1 MTIQYISRI
10 FITVLLAGMAAH
22 TQAQDTSI
30 KRQTIDIRS
39 SFKPV
44 LRNAVKQNFSATPP
58 AVDSSRRTLQYNVPA
73 QNLFLAYEPVPLK
86 PLALQVENRFGWENS
101 SFVKAGFGNLGT
113 PYVSAGFSFG
123 DGKSTALGVYA
134 DYIASKGDG
143 KIKFQ
148 DYSRMGVA
156 LQGSKT
162 TPKNIEFKAKLGYSQ
177 DEYFLYG
184 YDQNLFGFTK
194 DQVRQ
199 RFNTITINAGL
210 RNTIPTEFGLNYQ
223 PELRSTIFNDNR
235 SGSETNVYFNL
246 PLQKN
251 IGKTLGVKLGAAVDF
266 TTYKKPGLSISNNI
280 FYINPAL
287 QFKTPDVTVN
297 AGVTPAW
304 DNKEL
309 NILPDLTA
317 DIRLQGTKF
326 VLQLGWLGYYQKG
339 SYQRW
344 AGINP
349 YIAQPLALKN
359 TKVDERFI
367 GFKGTSG
374 DHIVYGV
381 KAGYYGYK
389 NMPLFVNDTVSGKNF
404 NVVNESSMQA
414 IQLHGEVGFVE
425 KEVFHFYAGLNLNNF
440 SNLKDNA
447 RAWGLI
453 PLEVTGSFRWQLF
466 KDFWLR
472 SDAFIWDGAT
482 FRAKNGDKNKMTA
495 VIDLNAGLEFRV
507 TKQINLWFQA
517 NNLLNNKYQRWRNY
531 EVYGL
536 NLLGGIRF
544 NFNTKPMASRA
555 VVTE

>member
-1 MTIQYISRI
+1 MHTITKG
-10 FITVLLAGMAAH
+10 FLTGLVMMMAMAAS
-22 TQAQDTSI
+22 AQDTTI
-30 KRQTIDIRS
+30 KKQTIDIRS

-44 LRNAVKQNFSATPP
+44 LRNAVKQGFSATPP
-58 AVDSSRRTLQYNVPA
+58 VVDSSRPALQYNVPA

-86 PLALQVENRFGWENS
+86 PLALQVENRYGWENS
-101 SFVKAGFGNLGT
+101 SFIKAGFGNLGT

-123 DGKSTALGVYA
+123 DGKSTALGIYA
-134 DYIASKGDG
+134 DYIASKGT
-143 KIKFQ
+143 IKYQ
-148 DYSRMGVA
+148 DYAKMGVA

-162 TPKNIEFKAKLGYSQ
+162 STKNIEFKGKIGYNQ

-184 YDQNLFGFTK
+184 YNQNLFNFTK

-199 RFNTITINAGL
+199 RFSTITINAGL
-210 RNTIPTEFGLNYQ
+210 RNTVPTEFGLNYQ
-223 PELRSTIFNDNR
+223 PELKSTVFTDNR
-235 SGSETNVYFNL
+235 SGSETNVYLNL

-251 IGKTLGVKLGAAVDF
+251 VGKTLGVKLGVAADF
-266 TTYKKPGLSISNNI
+266 TNYKKTGVSIANNI
-280 FYINPAL
+280 FYINPAI
-287 QFKTPDVTVN
+287 QFRTPNVNIN

-317 DIRLQGTKF
+317 DIRLQDTKF

-344 AGINP
+344 ASINP
-349 YIAQPLALKN
+349 YIAQPTTLKN

-381 KAGYYGYK
+381 KAGYFGYK
-389 NMPLFVNDTVSGKNF
+389 NMPLFVNDTSSGKSF

-414 IQLHGEVGFVE
+414 VQLHAEIGFVE
-425 KEVFHFYAGLNLNNF
+425 KEVFHMNAGLNLNNF
-440 SNLKDNA
+440 SALKDNA
-447 RAWGLI
+447 KAWGLI
-453 PLEVTGSFRWQLF
+453 PLEVTGSLRWQLF

-482 FRAKNGDKNKMTA
+482 FRTKTGDKNKMTA
-495 VIDLNAGLEFRV
+495 VVDLNAGLEFRI
-507 TKQINLWFQA
+507 TKQFNVWFQA

-531 EVYGL
+531 ESYGL
-536 NLLGGIRF
+536 NILGGIRF
-544 NFNTKPMASRA
+544 SFNTQPAAAKAP
-555 VVTE
+555 VTE